1 MKSITVYGASSS
13 HIDQV
18 FFEAA
23 RKVGRLI
30 AESGFALVDGG
41 GDHGLMGAV
50 NDGALEAGGQAIGVI
65 PGFMAEKGWGHK
77 GLTSMVVTDGMH
89 SRKQR
94 MADLASAVI
103 ALPGGVGTLDEL
115 MEIITWRQ
123 LGLFKKPV
131 IILNTDN
138 YYDPLLSMIDRAEQ
152 RGFMREGQ
160 PARLFNVT
168 DDPAEAV
175 RLATTVSD

>member
-1 MKSITVYGASSS
+1 MKAITVYGASSS
-13 HIDQV
+13 EIDPI

-23 RKVGRLI
+23 RTVGRLI
-30 AESGFALVDGG
+30 AEAGHALVDGG
-41 GDHGLMGAV
+41 GDRGLMGAV
-50 NDGALEAGGQAIGVI
+50 NDGALSAGGEAIGVI
-65 PGFMAEKGWGHK
+65 PKFMADKGWGHK
-77 GLTSMVVTDGMH
+77 GLTRMEITDGMH

-138 YYDPLLSMIDRAEQ
+138 YYAPLLSMIAEAER
-152 RGFMREGQ
+152 RGFMRKGQ
-160 PARLFNVT
+160 PAKLFDVT
-168 DDPAEAV
+168 SDPAEAV
-175 RLATTVSD
+175 RLATTTPD